1 VLTVAQFWSLVCWTL
16 GTVLLTVG
24 TRAVVLT
31 RVEWGIAAGL
41 VLAGI
46 VVQWFGIW
54 FMIG

>member
-1 VLTVAQFWSLVCWTL
+1 MLTVAQFWSLVCWTL